1 MGIELYWD
9 NDADTVMRCEFD
21 REWTWDEL
29 DAALAKIKRITDRAD
44 REIAAIIDVRKGVNF
59 PGGTI
64 FSPAAFE
71 QAKKMLRM
79 GEGGKGPVVV
89 LGASPLIK
97 TVYNAV
103 RGLDSDGL
111 SNVSFAA
118 TLAEARAIL
127 RGHNHFYPPPT

>member
-9 NDADTVMRCEFD
+9 NAADTVMLCEFD

-29 DAALAKIKRITDRAD
+29 DATLAKIKRITDSAD

-79 GEGGKGPVVV
+79 GEGGRGPVVV
-89 LGASPLIK
+89 VGASPLIK
-97 TVYNAV
+97 TVYNTV
-103 RGLDSDGL
+103 RGLDPNGL

-118 TLAEARAIL
+118 TLAEARAAL
-127 RGHNHFYPPPT
+127 QKQSYQY